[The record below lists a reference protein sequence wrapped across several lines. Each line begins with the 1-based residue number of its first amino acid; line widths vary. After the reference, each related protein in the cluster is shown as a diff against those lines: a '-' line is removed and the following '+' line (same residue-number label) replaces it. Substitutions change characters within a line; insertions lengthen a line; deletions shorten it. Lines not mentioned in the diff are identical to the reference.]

1 MHRTGFLGDEAP
13 SMIVLTMI
21 HRLIIPF
28 IVGGS
33 LEECTRRGSEAMAW
47 LLKEKDA
54 LGSPQ
59 LRFMWV
65 LLAFSSS
72 SWRRRRAN
80 DRPKR

>member
-33 LEECTRRGSEAMAW
+33 LEECTRRGSEAMAFEGERCSW
-47 LLKEKDA
+47 VPTASLHV
-54 LGSPQ
+54 GSSGF
-59 LRFMWV
+59 LFKFME
-65 LLAFSSS
+65 ATEGQ
-72 SWRRRRAN
+72 R
-80 DRPKR
+80 